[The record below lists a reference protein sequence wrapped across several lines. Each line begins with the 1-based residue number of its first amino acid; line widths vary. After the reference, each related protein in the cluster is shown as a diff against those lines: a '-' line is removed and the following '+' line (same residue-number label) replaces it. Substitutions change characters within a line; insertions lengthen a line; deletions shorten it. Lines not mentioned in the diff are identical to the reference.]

1 MVPTYYYDLLLEINK
16 KNHNDIIYFIVGSDY
31 PIWLTDQDFKNA
43 WLSQGKSLCDYNLFQ
58 LDQDELIQEDTCVD
72 DQPWNKFKLD
82 YINFTKEN
90 LKRVYN
96 LTLYKN
102 GKWRHTVVSATI
114 DMKSTKTMLDNMVQN
129 TNNCTQDV
137 LVKDI
142 FMNRFKSTDLVN
154 TIKLTVVIKDTCAS
168 ELI

>member
-1 MVPTYYYDLLLEINK
+1 MVPAYYYDLFFKIIK
-16 KNHNDIIYFIVGSDY
+16 KDSDYIIYSVVGSDY
-31 PIWLTDQDFKNA
+31 PIWLTDQDYKNA

-58 LDQDELIQEDTCVD
+58 LDQEELIQEDTCID
-72 DQPWNKFKLD
+72 DQPWIKFKSD

-90 LKRVYN
+90 LTRVYN

-102 GKWRHTVVSATI
+102 GKWLNTVVSATI

-142 FMNRFKSTDLVN
+142 FMKQFKSTDLVH
-154 TIKLTVVIKDTCAS
+154 TIKLVVVIKDTCS
-168 ELI
+168 VQI

>member
-1 MVPTYYYDLLLEINK
+1 MVPAYYYDLFFKIK
-16 KNHNDIIYFIVGSDY
+16 KKDSDYIIYSVVGSDY
-31 PIWLTDQDFKNA
+31 PIWLTDQDFKKA

-58 LDQDELIQEDTCVD
+58 LDQEELIQEDTCID
-72 DQPWNKFKLD
+72 DQPWVKFKSD

-90 LKRVYN
+90 LTRVYN

-102 GKWRHTVVSATI
+102 GKWLNTVVSATI

-142 FMNRFKSTDLVN
+142 FMKRFKSTDFVH
-154 TIKLTVVIKDTCAS
+154 TIKLVVVIKDTCS
-168 ELI
+168 VQI

>member
-1 MVPTYYYDLLLEINK
+1 MVPAYYYDLFFKIIK
-16 KNHNDIIYFIVGSDY
+16 KDSDYIIYSVVGSDY
-31 PIWLTDQDFKNA
+31 PIWLTDQDYKNA

-58 LDQDELIQEDTCVD
+58 LDQEELIQEDTCID
-72 DQPWNKFKLD
+72 DQPWVKFKSD

-90 LKRVYN
+90 LTRVYN

-102 GKWRHTVVSATI
+102 GKWLNTVVSATI

-142 FMNRFKSTDLVN
+142 FMNRFKSTDLVH
-154 TIKLTVVIKDTCAS
+154 TIKLVVVIKDTCS
-168 ELI
+168 VQI